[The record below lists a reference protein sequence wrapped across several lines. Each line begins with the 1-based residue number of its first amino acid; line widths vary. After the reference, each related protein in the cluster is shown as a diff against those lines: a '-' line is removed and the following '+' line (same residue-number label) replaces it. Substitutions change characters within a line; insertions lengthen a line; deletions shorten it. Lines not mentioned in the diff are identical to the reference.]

1 MAERLEM
8 SLQRETRFAYALVD
22 IFREGSLVLTRDR
35 QMMEWIAGR
44 AENGS
49 VGMNNAAGM

>member
-22 IFREGSLVLTRDR
+22 IFKEGSLVLTRDR

-49 VGMNNAAGM
+49 VGMNDAAGM